1 MRDILGGLIAGP
13 FVSWVTPPLQDKL
26 ERVLDLSRQQM
37 EQYREQ
43 LGHSQKI
50 AYQQRLLQEDLVAI
64 RAQISRVSTVSTL
77 INLID
82 NQHLFWLEVQQHCV
96 LVLL

>member
-1 MRDILGGLIAGP
+1 MRDGLGGLIAGP
-13 FVSWVTPPLQDKL
+13 FVSRVTPTLQDKL

-82 NQHLFWLEVQQHCV
+82 NQYLFWIE
-96 LVLL
+96 